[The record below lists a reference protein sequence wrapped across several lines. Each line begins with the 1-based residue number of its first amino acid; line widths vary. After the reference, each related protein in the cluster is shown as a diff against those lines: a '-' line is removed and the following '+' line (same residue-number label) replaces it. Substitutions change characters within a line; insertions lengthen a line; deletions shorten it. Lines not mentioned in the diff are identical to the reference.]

1 MFHLFQMNVI
11 VIGLSHHSSPV
22 ELRERFVFA
31 EAKIP
36 DALKSLRESG
46 IADEAVI
53 LSTCNRVEIYA
64 ATSLE
69 PARAFAELKN
79 FLTAFHGF
87 TKTGEAQTDI
97 RAQYSSPSPRR
108 GEGRGEEAVFSSLD
122 PRTPARS
129 PLGRGEGVEP
139 VGSSR
144 CDDRTARRAVPTDI
158 GDELYTLAEPQSLQ
172 HLFKV
177 ACGLDSMV
185 LGETEILGQ
194 IKKAYA
200 LAYRHGHT
208 GARLNKAFQR
218 AFHVAKHIRTETNIQ
233 RGSVSVASVAVE
245 LAEKIFS
252 SLAAREVLVIGAG
265 ETSEKTARALLSR
278 GVRSIVVANRSY
290 DRAVALANEFG
301 GRAVQFDDWAGEFQ
315 KIDIA
320 ISSTS
325 APHHILDRAKLEPL
339 MKARQQ
345 RPLLLIDI
353 AVPRD
358 IDPEV
363 NFLENVYLY
372 NIDDLQAIADDYLKQ
387 RREEVARCEQIIAE
401 KVKTL
406 LETRATMSLPFDL
419 RPMPSLNKS

>member
-1 MFHLFQMNVI
+1 MNVV
-11 VIGLSHHSSPV
+11 VIGLSHRSSPV
-22 ELRERFVFA
+22 EVRERFAFA

-36 DALKSLRESG
+36 GALQALRESG
-46 IADEAVI
+46 IAGEAVI

-64 ATSLE
+64 ATALE
-69 PARAFAELKN
+69 PARAFVELKQ
-79 FLTAFHGF
+79 FLVTVHAYD
-87 TKTGEAQTDI
+87 A
-97 RAQYSSPSPRR
+97 A
-108 GEGRGEEAVFSSLD
+108 L
-122 PRTPARS
+122 
-129 PLGRGEGVEP
+129 
-139 VGSSR
+139 
-144 CDDRTARRAVPTDI
+144 
-158 GDELYTLAEPQSLQ
+158 GDELYTLSEPQSLQ

-194 IKKAYA
+194 LKKAYE
-200 LAYRHGHT
+200 LAFQHKHT

-218 AFHVAKHIRTETNIQ
+218 AFHVAKHVRTETNIQ

-252 SLAAREVLVIGAG
+252 SLGDRAVLVIGAG

-278 GVRSIVVANRSY
+278 GARSIIVANRSH
-290 DRAVALANEFG
+290 DRAVALAAEFG
-301 GRAVQFDDWAGEFQ
+301 GRAVPFDDWGAEFQ

-325 APHHILDRAKLEPL
+325 APHHILDRARLEPL
-339 MKARQQ
+339 MKARQH

-358 IDPEV
+358 IHPEV

-372 NIDDLQAIADDYLKQ
+372 NIDDLQAIADDYLKL
-387 RREEVARCEQIIAE
+387 RREEIVKCEQIIAE
-401 KVKTL
+401 KVKPL
-406 LETRATMSLPFDL
+406 LEP
-419 RPMPSLNKS
+419 KSFQPRMDTDGHGFGIVGAGARRL

>member
-1 MFHLFQMNVI
+1 MNLV
-11 VIGLSHHSSPV
+11 VIGLSHHTSPV
-22 ELRERFVFA
+22 ELRERFAFA
-31 EAKIP
+31 ETKIP

-46 IADEAVI
+46 IVEEAVI

-64 ATSLE
+64 ATPNE
-69 PARAFAELKN
+69 PAKVFSELKQFLKNSRAFNEPL
-79 FLTAFHGF
+79 H
-87 TKTGEAQTDI
+87 
-97 RAQYSSPSPRR
+97 
-108 GEGRGEEAVFSSLD
+108 EE
-122 PRTPARS
+122 
-129 PLGRGEGVEP
+129 
-139 VGSSR
+139 
-144 CDDRTARRAVPTDI
+144 I
-158 GDELYTLAEPQSLQ
+158 YTLAEPHSLQ

-185 LGETEILGQ
+185 IGETEILGQ
-194 IKKAYA
+194 LKDAYA
-200 LAYRHGHT
+200 LAHQHKHT

-218 AFHVAKHIRTETNIQ
+218 AFHIAKHIRTHTNIQ
-233 RGSVSVASVAVE
+233 RGSVSVASAAVE

-252 SLAAREVLVIGAG
+252 SLAEREVLVIGAG

-278 GVRSIVVANRSY
+278 GAKNIIVANRSHE
-290 DRAVALANEFG
+290 RAQILAGELK
-301 GRAVQFDDWAGEFQ
+301 GRAVQFNNWAAEFE

-339 MKARQQ
+339 MKARKH

-358 IDPEV
+358 IDPAV

-387 RREEVARCEQIIAE
+387 RKEEIARCEEIIAE
-401 KVKTL
+401 KVKSL
-406 LETRATMSLPFDL
+406 LEVKNIQPRINTDGHGFKAQTETT
-419 RPMPSLNKS
+419 